1 MLGMMRHVAWLERP
15 LHERGPDGSTV
26 LRWLRVRAIYVSLE
40 GGTGT
45 EGEAG
50 GKVEASMT
58 WNMKAYYSTALTPD
72 HRLVMDGPP
81 PRVFEIVGVT
91 PESKP
96 IPIFCTIQ
104 AREVVA

>member
-1 MLGMMRHVAWLERP
+1 MLGMMRHVVWLERP
-15 LHERGPDGSTV
+15 LHERAPDGSTV

-40 GGTGT
+40 GGAGT

-58 WNMKAYYSTALTPD
+58 WSMRAYYSTALTPD

-81 PRVFEIVGVT
+81 TRIFEIVAVT
-91 PESKP
+91 PEAKA
-96 IPIFCTIQ
+96 IPIFCTIT
-104 AREVVA
+104 AREVL